1 MENLMPSQQRLRL
14 DSQEKNAFYFRIL
27 HIIQN
32 EPNHKDAAKLI
43 FETINEVWEEKITEA
58 FEPEQALN
66 TKRKPSFKRV
76 ET

>member
-14 DSQEKNAFYFRIL
+14 DSQEKNAFYFRVL
-27 HIIQN
+27 DIIQN
-32 EPNHKDAAKLI
+32 EPDHKEAAKLI
-43 FETINEVWEEKITEA
+43 FATVNEVWEEKIIEA

-66 TKRKPSFKRV
+66 SKRKPSFKRV